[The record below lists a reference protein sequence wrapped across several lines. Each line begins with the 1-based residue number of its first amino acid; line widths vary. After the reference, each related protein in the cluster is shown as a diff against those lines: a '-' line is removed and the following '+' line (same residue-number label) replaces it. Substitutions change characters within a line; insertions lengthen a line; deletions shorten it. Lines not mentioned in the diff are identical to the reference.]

1 MLPSV
6 HNLEG
11 VKGQWLRVKR
21 WQKRLLSIK
30 SNPEMEWEDKW
41 DFIFAF
47 FQNCYHLKD
56 WISYQ
61 HQKNPTILKSLNE
74 LMNNEEM
81 KICRDIC
88 NGTKHLDISRPSLD
102 ENFYMC
108 REYNYFDNDEDYV
121 VHSSNKKDKVLRY
134 EIIDLSYRCLNLWED
149 FFRETKIESEALWS

>member
-1 MLPSV
+1 VLPSV

-81 KICRDIC
+81 KI
-88 NGTKHLDISRPSLD
+88 
-102 ENFYMC
+102 
-108 REYNYFDNDEDYV
+108 
-121 VHSSNKKDKVLRY
+121 
-134 EIIDLSYRCLNLWED
+134 
-149 FFRETKIESEALWS
+149 